1 MVDLYIDR
9 EEAAGLSPD
18 SRFLFSC
25 HPGLACFNQCCR
37 QPTVILKPYD
47 IMRLRHRL
55 GITSTEFLEKYT
67 TKVVENKSYL
77 PLVMLDIDQEAG
89 RGCPFLEAAGCGV
102 YEDRP
107 GACRLFPITQGSNL
121 GKEGVEDTY
130 FCKRLD
136 FCQGFAAGREWT
148 LARWQADQD
157 LEPYDT
163 LNREWLEIILKRG
176 DLNPPRE
183 DARASAIFSM
193 VAYDIDKF
201 RRFVLETPFL
211 EIFEIP
217 REVAAGLQKSDVEL
231 LRLGY
236 KYLKIV
242 LLIEDPERMKE
253 KMQTRPQPLNVSTSR
268 FFF

>member
-1 MVDLYIDR
+1 
-9 EEAAGLSPD
+9 
-18 SRFLFSC
+18 
-25 HPGLACFNQCCR
+25 
-37 QPTVILKPYD
+37 
-47 IMRLRHRL
+47 MRLRHRQ

-148 LARWQADQD
+148 LSKWKSDQGM
-157 LEPYDT
+157 EPYDE

-176 DLNPPRE
+176 DLNPPAD
-183 DARASAIFSM
+183 DARAAAIFSM
-193 VAYDIDKF
+193 VTYDVDKF
-201 RRFVLETPFL
+201 RRFVFETPFL

-217 REVAAGLQKSDVEL
+217 QNVAEVLQKSDVEL
-231 LRLGY
+231 LRFGY
-236 KYLKIV
+236 KYLKMV
-242 LLIEDPERMKE
+242 LLIEDVLQMKE
-253 KMQTRPQPLNVSTSR
+253 EMKMMPQPPKLSTSI